1 MDNTQVNRNWY
12 VLYTRPRSEF
22 KVERSLR
29 VKGIDVFLPVKKTIR
44 QWSDR
49 KKIITSP
56 LFTSYIFI
64 YTDEKERLLSLE
76 DKLIIRCLCDG
87 RKPAVVPEWQ
97 IESLK
102 MMLQRD
108 IEPKIFEGLVSGDKI
123 QITSGSLKGVNGI
136 IIKKENSNQLAVSI
150 ELINRTVTVHLS
162 DEISFTKI

>member
-1 MDNTQVNRNWY
+1 MDNTQVIRNWY
-12 VLYTRPRSEF
+12 VLYTRPRAEF
-22 KVERSLR
+22 KVERSLKI
-29 VKGIDVFLPVKKTIR
+29 KGIDVFLPVKKTIK

-49 KKIITSP
+49 KKVITSP

-76 DKLIIRCLCDG
+76 DKLIVRCLCDG

-102 MMLQRD
+102 MMLQKD
-108 IEPKIFEGLVSGDKI
+108 LEPKIFEGLVSGDKI
-123 QITSGSLKGVNGI
+123 QITNGPLKGISGV
-136 IIKKENSNQLAVSI
+136 IIKMKNSNQLAISI
-150 ELINRTVTVHLS
+150 ELINRTVIVHLS

>member
-1 MDNTQVNRNWY
+1 
-12 VLYTRPRSEF
+12 L
-22 KVERSLR
+22 KI
-29 VKGIDVFLPVKKTIR
+29 KGIDVFLPVKKTIK

-49 KKIITSP
+49 KKVITSP

-76 DKLIIRCLCDG
+76 DKLIVRCLCDG

-102 MMLQRD
+102 MMLQKD
-108 IEPKIFEGLVSGDKI
+108 LEPKIFEGLVSGDKI
-123 QITSGSLKGVNGI
+123 QITNGPLKGISGV
-136 IIKKENSNQLAVSI
+136 IIKMKNSNQLAISI
-150 ELINRTVTVHLS
+150 ELINRTVIVHLS